1 MEMLPKRP
9 HKAFAVRIAMRRER
23 HPACGVTMLECVIA
37 MAVLAVALMAVSPS
51 IEAVRR
57 RVAVDIT
64 ARAFLASMQ
73 AARAEALGRH
83 RRVAMAPHDGASL
96 SSGWVTFVDENR
108 NDRFDAG
115 DQLLGR
121 HAPLADG
128 VTIEVRWGLYATQG
142 LAFAENG
149 FMRTQ
154 TRGWLSGTARI
165 AGHGRRVCI
174 TINAYGRA
182 RLARRCD
189 A

>member
-1 MEMLPKRP
+1 MRP
-9 HKAFAVRIAMRRER
+9 DLRAAR
-23 HPACGVTMLECVIA
+23 GVTMLECVIA

-51 IEAVRR
+51 IDMARR

-64 ARAFLASMQ
+64 ARAFLASLQ
-73 AARAEALGRH
+73 AARSEALGRH
-83 RRVAMAPHDGASL
+83 QRVAMAPHDGGSL
-96 SSGWVTFVDENR
+96 NSGWVTFVDENR

-121 HAPLADG
+121 YAPLPPG
-128 VTIEVRWGLYATQG
+128 VSVDVRWGLYNTEG
-142 LAFAENG
+142 LAFAEDG

-154 TRGWLSGTARI
+154 TRGWLSGTVRI

-174 TINAYGRA
+174 IINAYGRA
-182 RLARRCD
+182 RVARRCD